1 MSRAGHRARRILV
14 GAVADPTFGKPAR
27 GGQSDVYP
35 RNTPSSAPVSPE
47 LTKRRRIAKARG
59 RQLQLDFG
67 RAQSRP
73 AHTQHSST
81 PILQHSRPKFIS
93 LNNLKSQHKFKPMD
107 DDQFRQLLDWFD
119 FSWSG
124 YRKVR
129 KGVKKRI
136 SRHMQELKCPNINA
150 YLDLLNK
157 SAELRKECEMRMTV
171 SISRFFRDRKLWVGL
186 EEDILPRMIET
197 HPKKLQVWSAGC
209 ARGEEV
215 YSFRIVWQRLKQAYE
230 HLPELNITGTDKHP
244 GYIEKARAGV
254 YSKSSL
260 KEVPPEM
267 RAYYFDIRKSGN
279 RFDIKAAFKKGID
292 WKVQDIFSNPP
303 GSAFDIIF
311 LRNNLLTYYREHL
324 KIEGL
329 HKVMEALAPDGW
341 LIVGSHEK
349 LPAEVSN
356 VQRQHSIPWAY
367 RQDV

>member
-1 MSRAGHRARRILV
+1 M
-14 GAVADPTFGKPAR
+14 
-27 GGQSDVYP
+27 
-35 RNTPSSAPVSPE
+35 E
-47 LTKRRRIAKARG
+47 
-59 RQLQLDFG
+59 
-67 RAQSRP
+67 
-73 AHTQHSST
+73 
-81 PILQHSRPKFIS
+81 
-93 LNNLKSQHKFKPMD
+93 
-107 DDQFRQLLDWFD
+107 DDQFRQLLDRLNFAWP
-119 FSWSG
+119 G

-136 SRHMQELKCPNINA
+136 SRHMQELNCPNMKT
-150 YLDLLNK
+150 YLDLLEQ
-157 SAELRKECEMRMTV
+157 SEAVRKECEMRMTV
-171 SISRFFRDRKLWVGL
+171 SISRFFRDRKLWVDL

-197 HPKKLQVWSAGC
+197 HPKRLQVWSVGC

-215 YSFRIVWQRLKQAYE
+215 YSFKIVWQRLKQAYE
-230 HLPELNITGTDKHP
+230 HLPGLNITGSDKHP
-244 GYIEKARAGV
+244 VYIEKARAGV

-267 RAYYFDIRKSGN
+267 REHYFDIKKSGN

-311 LRNNLLTYYREHL
+311 LRNNLLTYYKEHL

-329 HKVMEALAPDGW
+329 KRVIKTLAPDGW

-349 LPAEVSN
+349 LPAEVSRM
-356 VQRQHSIPWAY
+356 QRHNSIPWAY